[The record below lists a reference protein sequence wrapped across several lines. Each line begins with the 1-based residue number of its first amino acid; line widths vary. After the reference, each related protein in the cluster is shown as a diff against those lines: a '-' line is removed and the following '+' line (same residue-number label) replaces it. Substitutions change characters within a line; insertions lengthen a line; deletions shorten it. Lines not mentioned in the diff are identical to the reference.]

1 MCAGDTLFVG
11 GCGKFFEGTA
21 QEMYHALCEV
31 LSSLPPD
38 TVSEVTHT
46 TLHPVSNHIPLQHVF
61 CGHEYT
67 VNNLKYAQHVEP
79 ENKTIT
85 DKMEWS
91 KVSVF
96 RRKLSLSL
104 VFREKY
110 TDLNCD
116 NVIR

>member
-1 MCAGDTLFVG
+1 MCVCAGDTLFVG

-38 TVSEVTHT
+38 TVGENTHT
-46 TLHPVSNHIPLQHVF
+46 TLHHASNYTPLQHVF

-79 ENKTIT
+79 ENKAIT
-85 DKMEWS
+85 DKIKWS
-91 KVSVF
+91 KVSGF
-96 RRKLSLSL
+96 QCKLSLKVHIPHKS
-104 VFREKY
+104 KY
-110 TDLNCD
+110 TMT
-116 NVIR
+116 